1 MKVEVVELRVGVF
14 EVFPSGILKSA
25 RRTTR
30 IGKKRSLAELSKSG
44 SDLNTGRQLWQNMLK
59 VIKLN
64 WATFKGGGRG
74 SLELR

>member
-30 IGKKRSLAELSKSG
+30 IGKKRSLAELSKHG
-44 SDLNTGRQLWQNMLK
+44 SDLNTVRQLWQNMLK

>member
-1 MKVEVVELRVGVF
+1 MKVEVVVLRVGVF

-25 RRTTR
+25 RTTR
-30 IGKKRSLAELSKSG
+30 IGKKRSPGGLSKHG
-44 SDLNTGRQLWQNMLK
+44 SDLNTGRQLRQNTLK